1 MAGKCA
7 MVFEESVRG
16 KRTRKER
23 EESEEEREHAG
34 ITRG

>member
-16 KRTRKER
+16 KPARKAR
-23 EESEEEREHAG
+23 KESEEEREHAG